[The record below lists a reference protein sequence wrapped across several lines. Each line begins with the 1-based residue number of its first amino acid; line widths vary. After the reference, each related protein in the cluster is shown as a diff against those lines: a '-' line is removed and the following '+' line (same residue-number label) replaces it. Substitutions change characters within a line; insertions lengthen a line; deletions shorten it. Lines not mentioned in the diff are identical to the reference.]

1 MKAYFEGWYLKQQ
14 SETDS
19 LALIPSCHY
28 DERGTATG
36 SLQVV
41 TPEWSRQVSFVGFEY
56 GGKQKC
62 LVLGENCFS
71 RQCACLNLQVPGLT
85 LSGTLCYGPLLP
97 PPRDVMGPFRFLPF
111 LQCRHSVFSLRH
123 SVTGSV
129 TVNGKR
135 MVFDQAVGYMEG
147 DRGRSFPERYLWTQC
162 SWGQEG
168 VMLSVADV
176 PLWGRSITG
185 CIALVWLEGKIY
197 RLATYLGAKVVR
209 VDEGGAELRQGKLH
223 LEVAVLEQKK
233 QTLLAPQQGSMTRT
247 IHESLCATVRYRL
260 WLGDH
265 LLLDRTSSRAS
276 FEGMWL

>member
-1 MKAYFEGWYLKQQ
+1 
-14 SETDS
+14 
-19 LALIPSCHY
+19 
-28 DERGTATG
+28 
-36 SLQVV
+36 
-41 TPEWSRQVSFVGFEY
+41 
-56 GGKQKC
+56 
-62 LVLGENCFS
+62 
-71 RQCACLNLQVPGLT
+71 
-85 LSGTLCYGPLLP
+85 
-97 PPRDVMGPFRFLPF
+97 
-111 LQCRHSVFSLRH
+111 
-123 SVTGSV
+123 
-129 TVNGKR
+129 
-135 MVFDQAVGYMEG
+135 
-147 DRGRSFPERYLWTQC
+147 
-162 SWGQEG
+162 
-168 VMLSVADV
+168 MLSVADV